1 MHEKILIVEDEKKLS
16 RFIELELQH
25 EGYRTTV
32 AFTGK
37 EAVSDALA
45 ENFDLILLDIMIPE
59 PDGIAVCKKILSIMQ
74 VPIIFLTA
82 KAQTSEK
89 VEGLDSGAVDYITK
103 PFEIE
108 ELLARIRA
116 NLRNRFIEKGEIL
129 RYDDIEINKRTH
141 AVMRGGQPIE
151 LRKKEF
157 QLLTYFMENAEKV
170 LDRDEIL
177 NKVWDLEF
185 CQSSNIIDVHIRHL
199 REKIDDGFKRKLI
212 HTVRGYGYVFKSDL

>member
-129 RYDDIEINKRTH
+129 RYDDLEINKRTH

-212 HTVRGYGYVFKSDL
+212 HTIRGYGYVFKSDL

>member
-129 RYDDIEINKRTH
+129 RYDNLEINKRTH

>member
-129 RYDDIEINKRTH
+129 RYDDLEINKRTH

-199 REKIDDGFKRKLI
+199 REKMSAPTG
-212 HTVRGYGYVFKSDL
+212 KSDFIKTVWGVGYKVEE

>member
-25 EGYRTTV
+25 EGYRTKT

-37 EAVSDALA
+37 EAVANALA

-59 PDGIAVCKKILSIMQ
+59 IDGISVCRKILSITQ

-82 KAQTSEK
+82 KGETADK
-89 VEGLDSGAVDYITK
+89 VEGLDAGAVDYITK

-116 NLRNRFIEKGEIL
+116 NLRNQFIEKGDIL
-129 RYDDIEINKRTH
+129 RYADIEVNKRTH
-141 AVMRGGQPIE
+141 TVTRDGQPVE
-151 LRKKEF
+151 LRKKEY
-157 QLLTYFMENAEKV
+157 QLLTFFMENAEKV

-185 CQSSNIIDVHIRHL
+185 CQGSNIIDVHIRHL
-199 REKIDDGFKRKLI
+199 REKIDSHSENKLI

>member
-25 EGYRTTV
+25 EGYRTTT

-37 EAVSDALA
+37 EALTYALE

-59 PDGIAVCKKILSIMQ
+59 PDGITVCKKILSITQ

-89 VEGLDSGAVDYITK
+89 VEGLDSGAVDYVTK

-116 NLRNRFIEKGEIL
+116 NLRNSFIEKGEIL
-129 RYDDIEINKRTH
+129 RYDDLEINKRTH

-157 QLLTYFMENAEKV
+157 QLLSFFMENAEKV
-170 LDRDEIL
+170 ISRDELL
-177 NKVWDLEF
+177 NNVWGLEF
-185 CQSSNIIDVHIRHL
+185 CQGSNVIDVHIRHL
-199 REKIDDGFKRKLI
+199 REKIDTESSRKLI
-212 HTVRGYGYVFKSDL
+212 HTIRGFGYVFKTNL

>member
-129 RYDDIEINKRTH
+129 RYDDLEINKRTH

-185 CQSSNIIDVHIRHL
+185 CQGSNIIDVHIRHL

-212 HTVRGYGYVFKSDL
+212 HTIRGYGYVFKSDL

>member
-129 RYDDIEINKRTH
+129 RYDDLEINKRTH

-185 CQSSNIIDVHIRHL
+185 CQGSNIIDVHIRHL

>member
-37 EAVSDALA
+37 EAVSDVLA

-129 RYDDIEINKRTH
+129 RYDDLEINKRTH

>member
-25 EGYRTTV
+25 EGYRTKT

-37 EAVSDALA
+37 EAMTHALA

-59 PDGIAVCKKILSIMQ
+59 IDGITVCKKILNITQ

-82 KAQTSEK
+82 KGETADK
-89 VEGLDSGAVDYITK
+89 VEGLDSGAVDYMTK

-116 NLRNRFIEKGEIL
+116 NLRNQLIEKGEIL
-129 RYDDIEINKRTH
+129 RYADLEVNKRTH
-141 AVMRGGQPIE
+141 VVTRNGQPLD
-151 LRKKEF
+151 LRKKEY
-157 QLLTYFMENAEKV
+157 QLLTFFMENAEKV

-177 NKVWDLEF
+177 NKVWDLEY
-185 CQSSNIIDVHIRHL
+185 CQGSNIIDVHIRHL
-199 REKIDDGFKRKLI
+199 REKIGSSTGKKLI

>member
-108 ELLARIRA
+108 ELVARIRA

-129 RYDDIEINKRTH
+129 RYDDLEINKRTH

>member
-25 EGYRTTV
+25 EGYRTKT

-37 EAVSDALA
+37 EAVANALA

-59 PDGIAVCKKILSIMQ
+59 IDGISVCRKILSITQ

-82 KAQTSEK
+82 KGETADK
-89 VEGLDSGAVDYITK
+89 VEGLDAGAVDYITK

-116 NLRNRFIEKGEIL
+116 NLRNQFIEKGDIL
-129 RYDDIEINKRTH
+129 RYADIEVNKRTH
-141 AVMRGGQPIE
+141 MVTRDGQPVE
-151 LRKKEF
+151 LRKKEY
-157 QLLTYFMENAEKV
+157 QLLTFFMENAEKV

-185 CQSSNIIDVHIRHL
+185 CQGSNIIDVHIRHL
-199 REKIDDGFKRKLI
+199 REKIDSHSKNKLI

>member
-1 MHEKILIVEDEKKLS
+1 MQKKILIVEDEKKLS

-129 RYDDIEINKRTH
+129 RYDDLEINKRTH

>member
-32 AFTGK
+32 AFTRK

-129 RYDDIEINKRTH
+129 RYDDLEINKRTH

>member
-129 RYDDIEINKRTH
+129 RYDDLEINKRTH

-157 QLLTYFMENAEKV
+157 QLLTYLMENAEKV

>member
-25 EGYRTTV
+25 EGYRTQT

-37 EAVSDALA
+37 EALSHALA
-45 ENFDLILLDIMIPE
+45 ENYDLILLDILIPE
-59 PDGIAVCKKILSIMQ
+59 IDGITVCKKILSIMQ

-82 KAQTSEK
+82 KGETADK

-116 NLRNRFIEKGEIL
+116 NLRNRLIEKGDIL
-129 RYDDIEINKRTH
+129 RYSDIEVNKRTH
-141 AVMRGGQPIE
+141 TVTRGGHPVD
-151 LRKKEF
+151 LRKKEY
-157 QLLTYFMENAEKV
+157 QLLTFFMENAEKV

-185 CQSSNIIDVHIRHL
+185 CQGSNIIDVHIRHL
-199 REKIDDGFKRKLI
+199 REKIDSLSDDKLI
-212 HTVRGYGYVFKSDL
+212 HTVRGYGYVFKSNL

>member
-129 RYDDIEINKRTH
+129 RYDDLEINKRTH

>member
-59 PDGIAVCKKILSIMQ
+59 PDGIAVFKKILSIMQ

-129 RYDDIEINKRTH
+129 RYDDLEINKRTH